1 MTRLSLSLGNQ
12 IVWALVQP
20 VATEYIKDSPE
31 PGYQS
36 VNLILS
42 QSNPG
47 PVEVVLE
54 DYPSWAQEQ
63 IQSAVESGQ
72 LIHTGDKISRALEPE
87 YTEKTVEKTV
97 KKQNKNKSGSKDS

>member
-1 MTRLSLSLGNQ
+1 MARLNLSLGNQ

-20 VATEYIKDSPE
+20 MAVEYIKDSPE

-42 QSNPG
+42 QSSPG
-47 PVEVVLE
+47 PVDVELE
-54 DYPSWAQEQ
+54 DYPKWAQLQ
-63 IQSAVESGQ
+63 IQTAIQSGQ
-72 LIHTGDKISRALEPE
+72 LINTGDKISRALESE
-87 YTEKTVEKTV
+87 QEEKVVEKTA

>member
-20 VATEYIKDSPE
+20 LAMEYIKEAPE

-36 VNLILS
+36 VNLILT

-47 PVEVVLE
+47 PTEIELE
-54 DYPSWAQEQ
+54 SYPQWAQLQ
-63 IQSAVESGQ
+63 IHSAIQSGQ
-72 LIHTGDKISRALEPE
+72 LINTGDKISEALEPE
-87 YTEKTVEKTV
+87 EVEKVVEKPT
-97 KKQNKNKSGSKDS
+97 KKQAKNKSGSKDF